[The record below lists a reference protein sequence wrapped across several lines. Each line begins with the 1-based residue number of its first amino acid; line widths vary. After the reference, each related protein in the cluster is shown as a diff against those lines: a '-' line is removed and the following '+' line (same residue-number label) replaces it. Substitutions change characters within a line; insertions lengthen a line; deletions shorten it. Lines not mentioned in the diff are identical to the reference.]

1 MLFKIKKIVTE
12 DKTSKKNGSAYINQF
27 VMLEIN
33 DEVRKVKIYRSSLAD
48 VYPVGEYKISP
59 DSFRVNEYNQLEIG
73 FLTLVPV
80 RPKK

>member
-12 DKTSKKNGSAYINQF
+12 DKTSKKNGKPYINQF
-27 VMLEIN
+27 VTLESN
-33 DEVRKVKIYRSSLAD
+33 DEVRKVKIYRPSLDD
-48 VYPVGEYKISP
+48 VYPIGEYEISP

-80 RPKK
+80 GAKK